1 MSSGQTSF
9 ILFIKMPPSLCS
21 GRGAKEGIRNSAG
34 IAARSKELDHGYKF
48 WELLHQR
55 QDQLTRSG
63 HAVADYLLQHA
74 DEAQYLSISSLA
86 RECNVAEATVFRF
99 CRALGFDGYHEMR
112 IALAQANATG
122 TPSSQR
128 ELQPGAT
135 TAELCE
141 HAYARFLTAIN
152 GTQNAL
158 SAEAVDEAVHLMQE
172 ARQVFCL
179 GQGGSMLLANDICAR
194 FASLSTKFR
203 TAGDSHLQLLT
214 ASLMNEADVV
224 LFVSYSG
231 ATRDMMETLRTAKAA
246 GAKIILLT
254 HYEDSPGALLAD
266 VVLLCGAQESPLDSG
281 SIPIKAAFL
290 YVGEVLV
297 LRYML
302 DDPAHSNTA
311 QDLTSEA
318 LTVKML

>member
-1 MSSGQTSF
+1 MGT
-9 ILFIKMPPSLCS
+9 
-21 GRGAKEGIRNSAG
+21 N
-34 IAARSKELDHGYKF
+34 F
-48 WELLHQR
+48 WELLQQR
-55 QDQLTRSG
+55 QGQLTRSG

-122 TPSSQR
+122 TMSSQR
-128 ELQPGAT
+128 ELQPGAST
-135 TAELCE
+135 ETLFE
-141 HAYARFLTAIN
+141 HASARLFTAIN

-158 SAEAVDEAVHLMQE
+158 SAEAVDEAARMLRE
-172 ARQVFCL
+172 AKQVFCF

-203 TAGDSHLQLLT
+203 TSGDSHLQLLT
-214 ASLMNEADVV
+214 ASLMNEAGVV

-254 HYEDSPGALLAD
+254 HYEDSPGASLAD
-266 VVLLCGAQESPLDSG
+266 VVLRCGAQESPLDSG
-281 SIPIKAAFL
+281 SIPIKVAVL

-297 LRYML
+297 LRYIL
-302 DDPAHSNTA
+302 DSPEQANAA
-311 QDLTSEA
+311 QELTSEV
-318 LTVKML
+318 LTLKML

>member
-1 MSSGQTSF
+1 
-9 ILFIKMPPSLCS
+9 
-21 GRGAKEGIRNSAG
+21 
-34 IAARSKELDHGYKF
+34 
-48 WELLHQR
+48 
-55 QDQLTRSG
+55 
-63 HAVADYLLQHA
+63 
-74 DEAQYLSISSLA
+74 
-86 RECNVAEATVFRF
+86 
-99 CRALGFDGYHEMR
+99 MR

-122 TPSSQR
+122 VLVNQQAPS
-128 ELQPGAT
+128 PDADT
-135 TAELCE
+135 TTLCE
-141 HAYARFLTAIN
+141 HASALFMTAIN

-158 SAEAVDEAVHLMQE
+158 SAEAVDEAARMLRE
-172 ARQVFCL
+172 AKQVFCF

-224 LFVSYSG
+224 LFISYSG